1 MNYNEYRN
9 IIRATPE
16 TEGLE
21 YQLAVLWLNPSRLP
35 IGVVSLNGCKD
46 KIIRVPLEAKNK
58 YGKNVPV
65 IAIGQE
71 AFRGN
76 TEVTDI
82 ILSSNISK
90 IGGGAFAGCTSLER
104 ITLPKG
110 IKNIW
115 TNTFEGCT
123 SLREIYYEGTLEEW
137 YKIDFHSERH
147 EIEFGELIPG
157 TPVQEIV
164 SERLIR
170 LPGNEALKL
179 ADIHFR
185 CPLPNAKNAKQFFIK
200 AGKKKITNMF
210 EQDI

>member
-9 IIRATPE
+9 IIRETPE

-35 IGVVSLNGCKD
+35 IGMVSLNGCTD
-46 KIIRVPLEAKNK
+46 KIIRVPLEAKNR
-58 YGKNVPV
+58 YGKKVPV

-82 ILSSNISK
+82 ILSSNISR
-90 IGGGAFAGCTSLER
+90 IGNGAFAGCTSLER
-104 ITLPKG
+104 ITLPRG
-110 IKNIW
+110 ITNIW
-115 TNTFEGCT
+115 QNTFEGCT

-137 YKIDFHSERH
+137 NRIDFHCERH

-179 ADIHFR
+179 ADIHLR
-185 CPLPNAKNAKQFFIK
+185 CPLPNAKNAKQFFVR
-200 AGKKKITNMF
+200 ARKKDITQLF
-210 EQDI
+210 EQKL